1 MRAFEMLQP
10 LFRLFNLYWFIEAAL
25 GAVGIRY
32 SKHSSI
38 ALPDYSAFY
47 IRTGDTLL
55 FHVFVQTLENMIAT
69 G

>member
-10 LFRLFNLYWFIEAAL
+10 LFRLFDLYWFIEAAL

-47 IRTGDTLL
+47 IRTGDTHL
-55 FHVFVQTLENMIAT
+55 FHTCLSKL
-69 G
+69 